1 MAGRDRFDILLCGG
15 MLVCLLTLGWL
26 LMAGQGSNISAAAL
40 DKALEQQIAYQARID
55 FLHNLYRPVEE
66 LRLAG
71 QASAALLKL
80 DELARHYPQE
90 AHGEILQ
97 AEILLERGA
106 TTESIDHYVRAVR
119 LNGDYVD
126 RASPLSR
133 RSGIQQ
139 LVDVQLPAFAARTR
153 EKPQNLALKNTLIGL
168 YYLQSRLAGC
178 CEYAI

>member
-1 MAGRDRFDILLCGG
+1 MARRDRFDILTGG
-15 MLVCLLTLGWL
+15 GLLVCSLVIIFL
-26 LMAGQGSNISAAAL
+26 LMGGQEQNTSAAAL
-40 DKALEQQIAYQARID
+40 DKAVEQQIAYQARIE
-55 FLHNLYRPVEE
+55 FLQNLYQPVED

-71 QASAALLKL
+71 QTSEALLKL

-106 TTESIDHYVRAVR
+106 TKESIDHYVRAVG

-126 RASPLSR
+126 KASPLTR

-139 LVDVQLPAFAARTR
+139 LVDTQLPVFAARTR
-153 EKPQNLALKNTLIGL
+153 ENPQNLALQSTLTGL
-168 YYLQSRLAGC
+168 YYLQSRLSGGC
-178 CEYAI
+178 E

>member
-1 MAGRDRFDILLCGG
+1 MARRDRFDILTAGG
-15 MLVCLLTLGWL
+15 LLVCALVVVFL
-26 LMAGQGSNISAAAL
+26 LMVGQEKNTSAATL
-40 DKALEQQIAYQARID
+40 DRAMEQQIAYQARIE
-55 FLHNLYRPVEE
+55 FLHNLYQPVED

-71 QASAALLKL
+71 QASEALLKL

-106 TTESIDHYVRAVR
+106 TKESIDHYVRAVR

-126 RASPLSR
+126 TASPLTR

-139 LVDVQLPAFAARTR
+139 LVNLQLPEFAARTH
-153 EKPQNLALKNTLIGL
+153 KNPQSLALQNTLTGL
-168 YYLQSRLAGC
+168 YYLQSRLSGGC
-178 CEYAI
+178 E

>member
-1 MAGRDRFDILLCGG
+1 MAGRDRFDILTWGG
-15 MLVCLLTLGWL
+15 MLACVLVIGFLLLGGE
-26 LMAGQGSNISAAAL
+26 GQGRSTAAL

-106 TTESIDHYVRAVR
+106 TREAIDHYVRALR

-126 RASPLSR
+126 KASPLSR
-133 RSGIQQ
+133 RSGVQQ
-139 LVDVQLPAFAARTR
+139 LVDVQLPAFAERAR
-153 EKPQNLALKNTLIGL
+153 KNPQNLALQNALTGL
-168 YYLQSRLAGC
+168 YYLQSRLAGG
-178 CEYAI
+178 CE